1 MPKSP
6 LYCWSLLLLL
16 MALPLSGC
24 GTSPTA
30 APTPVATALPA
41 ATDLAPQLSV
51 AEVQRLYAAG
61 EVVIIDVR
69 EESEFQQGH
78 IPGARLMP
86 LDEIADRL
94 NEIPRDETVV
104 VVCRSGVRSARAYQ
118 YLQEQGFTNVHDM
131 QGGMLEWIAA
141 GYENVSR

>member
-1 MPKSP
+1 MSQSP
-6 LYCWSLLLLL
+6 LYHWSLLVLL

-24 GTSPTA
+24 GTPPTA

-41 ATDLAPQLSV
+41 ATNLAPQLSV

-86 LDEIADRL
+86 LDEIADHL
-94 NEIPRDETVV
+94 SEIPRDETVV
-104 VVCRSGVRSARAYQ
+104 VVCRSGARSARAYQ
-118 YLQEQGFTNVHDM
+118 YLQEQGFTNVHNM

-141 GYENVSR
+141 GYETEE